1 MTDPLIGKNCT
12 ISDTVKIYPNV
23 EIEVHDAEGDDNK
36 MGQMIDDGFTICMWP
51 KSIVEKDINDM
62 ILSGLSS
69 NVLLQMIDK
78 NKVSGLE
85 ARMALSDWSKVS
97 GS

>member
-1 MTDPLIGKNCT
+1 
-12 ISDTVKIYPNV
+12 
-23 EIEVHDAEGDDNK
+23 

-78 NKVSGLE
+78 NKVSGLQ